1 MNNKDQKKTIYKRE
15 EPILDDKEKEY
26 LSSVIR
32 PFRDKVEY
40 IVKKN
45 VFAKIYYI
53 YIRLNDDSADLPNFK
68 ENTMYKNMKLDEE
81 YTLEELGLWLI

>member
-1 MNNKDQKKTIYKRE
+1 MNNKDQKKTIYKIE